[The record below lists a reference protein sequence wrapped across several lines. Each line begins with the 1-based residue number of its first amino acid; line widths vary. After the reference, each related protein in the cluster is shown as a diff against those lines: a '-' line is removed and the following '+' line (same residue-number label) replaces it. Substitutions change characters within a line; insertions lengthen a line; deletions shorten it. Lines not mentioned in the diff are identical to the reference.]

1 MSDNASCVE
10 VPWADLSAYR
20 ATYRANTPVLP
31 PAAIVRDLAVRP
43 QWLMWRYE
51 PGDTPTS
58 KPRKVPYYAS
68 GRRRGG
74 KQGDDK
80 DRASLVSY
88 FQISEAV
95 RQVDNNGNGWDGV
108 GFAFLP
114 NDGLV
119 GIDLD
124 GMINPETG
132 EIAERCSSIIAACGT
147 YTEFSPSGKGVHIIG
162 LGHVEKSFKDNG
174 IGVEVFC
181 GAQFF
186 TFTGRPWPGGIGSVE
201 EIPEKTLS
209 RLEATVREAK
219 KAAAAS
225 RAGAQPETPVNHS
238 PAPAKLRSG
247 GRDRSLAETVALA
260 EEALQHIYPG
270 DYAEWIKIGHACKAS
285 LGAAGYML
293 WDAWSARAA
302 DKYPG
307 AAETAKRWNTF
318 NPNEVDIGAVF
329 AIAEEAGWVA
339 PWTKARAKKARNK
352 PAETAP
358 PPYKAP
364 AGGSGDEPPA
374 EPPPMAPPPDDD
386 WQRDLIRKKG
396 DLSPCLANA
405 ELILSHMPA
414 WQGVIAYDEFAEK
427 TVFRQPLPF
436 DLNGP
441 AEGEW
446 SDHIDVKT
454 TIWMQRAWHVEFS
467 PLNIGKAVEAMA
479 RDNKFHPVREALLA
493 LPPWDGTRRNGDWL
507 SDYLGVEKTE
517 YTALVGTFFMRGIV
531 QRVMRPGCKFD
542 YCPVLE
548 GPQGTGKSS
557 VARILAWNWF
567 CDTDL
572 DLSNKDSLLALPGHL
587 VYEIAELGSLM
598 KAEERKQKS
607 FLSRQE
613 DEYRPPYGTR
623 IVKVPRQNVFI
634 GTTNEEEY
642 LKDATGGRRF
652 WPVACGES
660 FNLEGLLAARD
671 QMYAEALADFYAG
684 ERAYPSPEEQKRLFT
699 PEQAKRGM
707 QEPYDDLLAT
717 WVKSRISPFSMAE
730 AITDGLGL
738 TADKMTPALVTRV
751 GIALKRLGC
760 GREEHRLSADPGERR
775 MYLPPPKMK
784 GDSSG
789 GMDHA
794 EEGRHAGF

>member
-1 MSDNASCVE
+1 MSDNASCTE

-20 ATYRANTPVLP
+20 ARFRASAPVLP
-31 PAAIVRDLAVRP
+31 VESVVADLAERA

-51 PGDTPTS
+51 PGETPIA

-80 DRASLVSY
+80 DRACLVNY
-88 FQISEAV
+88 QRIADAV
-95 RQVDNNGNGWDGV
+95 RQVDANGNGWDGV

-147 YTEFSPSGKGVHIIG
+147 YTEFSPSAKGVHIIG
-162 LGHVEKSFKDNG
+162 RGHIEKSVKDNG

-186 TFTGRPWPGGIGSVE
+186 TFTGRPWPGGVAMVE
-201 EIPEKTLS
+201 EIPPKTLA
-209 RLEATVREAK
+209 RLELTIKEAK
-219 KAAAAS
+219 KAAAAN
-225 RAGAQPETPVNHS
+225 RGTAQPEVTVDH
-238 PAPAKLRSG
+238 APPSKTNAG
-247 GRDRSLAETVALA
+247 GRDRSLAETVAMA
-260 EEALQHIYPG
+260 EEALQHIDPS
-270 DYAEWIKIGHACKAS
+270 DYHRWIKIGHACKAS
-285 LGAAGYML
+285 LGAAGYMV

-302 DKYPG
+302 DKYAG
-307 AAETAKRWNTF
+307 AADTAKRWNTF
-318 NPNEVDIGAVF
+318 QPNEVDIGAVF
-329 AIAEEAGWVA
+329 AIAEESGWVA
-339 PWTKARAKKARNK
+339 PWTKARAKKPRK
-352 PAETAP
+352 PAAEKAP

-364 AGGSGDEPPA
+364 AGEGGDEPPMDDA
-374 EPPPMAPPPDDD
+374 PPASPPPDDD
-386 WQRDLIRKKG
+386 WQRDLIKKKG

-414 WQGVIAYDEFAEK
+414 WQGVVAYDEFSEK
-427 TVFRQPLPF
+427 TVFRRPLPF
-436 DLNGP
+436 DRSGP
-441 AEGEW
+441 ESGEW
-446 SDHIDVKT
+446 SDHIDVKS
-454 TIWMQRAWHVEFS
+454 TIWLQRAWHVEFS
-467 PLNIGKAVEAMA
+467 TQTVGKAVESMA
-479 RDNKFHPVREALLA
+479 RDNRFHPVREALKA

-517 YTALVGTFFMRGIV
+517 YTTLIGTLFMRGIV
-531 QRVMRPGCKFD
+531 KRVMQPGCKFD

-587 VYEIAELGSLM
+587 VYEIAEMGSLM

-613 DEYRPPYGTR
+613 DEYRPPYATR

-642 LKDATGGRRF
+642 LKDATGARRF
-652 WPVACGES
+652 WPVCCGDS

-671 QMYAEALADFYAG
+671 QMYAEALADYYAG
-684 ERAYPSPEEQKRLFT
+684 ERVFPTPDEQKRLCT

-717 WVKSRISPFSMAE
+717 WVKSRVAPFSMAD
-730 AITDGLGL
+730 AITDGLNL

-775 MYLPPPKMK
+775 MYLPPVSK
-784 GDSSG
+784 GVSSDG
-789 GMDHA
+789 TDHA
-794 EEGRHAGF
+794 EQEACHAGF